1 LSGGEQQMLAFG
13 RALMSQAQTILMDE
27 PSMGLAPAIVDSVLE
42 SARGIADSGKAVLM
56 VEQNAEA
63 GLEVA
68 NDVVVVSRGEVV
80 YQGSVEGARKNPELV
95 RAFLGDAA
103 LTDD

>member
-1 LSGGEQQMLAFG
+1 
-13 RALMSQAQTILMDE
+13 
-27 PSMGLAPAIVDSVLE
+27 
-42 SARGIADSGKAVLM
+42 M

-63 GLEVA
+63 GLEIA

-80 YQGSVEGARKNPELV
+80 YQGSAEGARKNPELV

-103 LTDD
+103 LADE